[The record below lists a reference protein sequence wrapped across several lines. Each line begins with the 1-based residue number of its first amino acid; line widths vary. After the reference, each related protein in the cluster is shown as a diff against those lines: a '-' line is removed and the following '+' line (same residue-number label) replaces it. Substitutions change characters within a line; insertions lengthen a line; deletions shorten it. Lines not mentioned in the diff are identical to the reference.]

1 MRRDFIVN
9 TPKQKFFFAL
19 FIIISSFLIF
29 SFIAFLISLPFFNF
43 FKLNIDLN
51 DLSKH
56 QNVMVLKYLQIIQTI
71 GLFII
76 PALILSYL
84 FNGSI
89 KSLFDYKIK
98 PRVVSICILLLI
110 MITSI
115 PVLNYL
121 VDLNSNMVFPKILKA
136 FEQWMRESENEAA
149 KITEAFLKVYTT
161 KGLLFNI
168 FLIGILPALGEEL
181 IFRGILQRIFIDW
194 TKNIHA
200 GILISAFI
208 FSAIHLQFYG
218 FLPRFLLGA
227 FFGYLLVWSG
237 TIWLPI
243 FAHFVN
249 NTVSVI
255 VSYLINIKIIDG
267 EIENFGSDTSTYLY
281 TVLSLLTALGLIFV
295 LYKIE
300 KQNKIY
306 QKDAI
311 YEV

>member
-1 MRRDFIVN
+1 
-9 TPKQKFFFAL
+9 
-19 FIIISSFLIF
+19 
-29 SFIAFLISLPFFNF
+29 
-43 FKLNIDLN
+43 
-51 DLSKH
+51 
-56 QNVMVLKYLQIIQTI
+56 MVLKYLQIIQTI
-71 GLFII
+71 GLFLI
-76 PALILSYL
+76 PSFILSYL

-98 PRVVSICILLLI
+98 PGIVSICILLLV

-115 PVLNYL
+115 PVINYL
-121 VDLNSNMVFPKILKA
+121 VDLNSNILFPKLLKPI
-136 FEQWMRESENEAA
+136 ELWMRESEDNAA
-149 KITEAFLKVYTT
+149 KITEAFLKVYTI

-168 FLIGILPALGEEL
+168 FLIGVLPSLGEEL

-194 TKNIHA
+194 TKNIHV

-227 FFGYLLVWSG
+227 FFGYLLQWSG

-243 FAHFVN
+243 FAHFIN

-255 VSYLINIKIIDG
+255 VSYLINIKAING
-267 EIENFGSDTSTYLY
+267 TIENFGSDTSTYLY
-281 TVLSLLTALGLIFV
+281 AVLSLIIALGLIFA
-295 LYKIE
+295 LHKIE

-306 QKDAI
+306 QKEKCKT